1 MRRLRI
7 QRPHLLLFAYGL
19 IVLCAMLVA
28 GGLPRL

>member
-7 QRPHLLLFAYGL
+7 QRPHLLLFVYGVV
-19 IVLCAMLVA
+19 VLCAMFVV